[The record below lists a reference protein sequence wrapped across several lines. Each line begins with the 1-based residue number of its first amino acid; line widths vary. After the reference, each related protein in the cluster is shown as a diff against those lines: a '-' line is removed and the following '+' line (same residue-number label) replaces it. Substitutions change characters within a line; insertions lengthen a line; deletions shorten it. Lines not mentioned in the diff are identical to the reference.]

1 MIQDLGHYILT
12 DNDLKDYQASL
23 QAIVLLEN
31 IALEGCTFLEHPAT
45 DCVFVPVDANNL
57 TLTNIKTVE
66 PTPHKIEGVTI
77 NGTATL
83 SDCTPS
89 ETVTVQNLPIDVKIG
104 KDSFGNTIYFLQNN

>member
-1 MIQDLGHYILT
+1 MKSVLICGLALLLSSCTDQQD
-12 DNDLKDYQASL
+12 SP
-23 QAIVLLEN
+23 VP
-31 IALEGCTFLEHPAT
+31 PANE
-45 DCVFVPVDANNL
+45 DQPEELPLDANNL

-66 PTPHKIEGVTI
+66 PIKHKIEGVTI